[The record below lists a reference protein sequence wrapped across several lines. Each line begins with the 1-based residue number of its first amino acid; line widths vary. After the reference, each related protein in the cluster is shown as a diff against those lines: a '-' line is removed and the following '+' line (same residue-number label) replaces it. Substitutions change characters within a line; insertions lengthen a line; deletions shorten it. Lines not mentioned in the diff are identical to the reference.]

1 MSNKSKIDDVM
12 ASEHTKA
19 RGRAK
24 KMRTAKTNNSVY
36 EENLKA
42 MEIKVSDYWN
52 DPLTKEQYDK
62 LKSHVTDPLPSLVDL
77 KTVADEMRKDHKVP
91 IENIDFL
98 YDEIPNGDFAEIFA
112 FMERKTKLQRLM
124 EEKDTK
130 AFLKTGWT
138 SNQTGFK
145 PYDNARDIHQLR
157 HMTYQLFKI
166 LIKQM
171 MWFQKF
177 HDTKES

>member
-24 KMRTAKTNNSVY
+24 KMRTSKTNNSVY

-52 DPLTKEQYDK
+52 EPLTKEQFEK
-62 LKSHVTDPLPSLVDL
+62 LKPHVVDPLPSFEDL
-77 KTVADEMRKDHKVP
+77 KTVATEMQKEHKVP
-91 IENIDFL
+91 IDGIDFL
-98 YDEIPNGDFAEIFA
+98 YEDVPEGDFAEIFA
-112 FMERKTKLQRLM
+112 FMERKMKLQKLM
-124 EEKDTK
+124 ENKNTK

-177 HDTKES
+177 HAAKES